1 MTTHPKIAILIPVH
15 NGLNFTSKCLQNLND
30 IFNSMSA
37 DSCVFSV
44 VIIDDGSTDGTKE
57 WILKNYPST
66 SIVEGSG
73 NLWWSGGINKGIDYA
88 TNSLECDY
96 TLWWNNDI
104 HCSPDYF
111 TNLLGI
117 IKEISPEVIVGSKIY
132 FADEQQIIWSMGG
145 LFNPNT
151 GEKYT
156 IGMNETDSD
165 DFEQVKEADWL
176 PGMGTLIHKSVFEK
190 IGQVNDKDF
199 PQYHGDSDFTYR
211 AKLAGYHISVFPQ
224 LKIWNDKSNSGIQH
238 YNSFRMLIRSLFD
251 IRSNYHLGK
260 DFLFYRSYAESL
272 VAYKTLFLKYSFYI
286 GGFIKWRLLG
296 FLGIQKS
303 NDNNSN

>member
-1 MTTHPKIAILIPVH
+1 MANHNIAILIPVH
-15 NGLNFTSKCLQNLND
+15 NGLNFTKKCLDNLNNIIQSLGD
-30 IFNSMSA
+30 KSEIFK
-37 DSCVFSV
+37 
-44 VIIDDGSTDGTKE
+44 VIVIDDGSTDGTKDWIIE
-57 WILKNYPST
+57 NYPATIILK
-66 SIVEGSG
+66 GDG
-73 NLWWSGGINKGIDYA
+73 HLWWSGGINKGIDHA
-88 TNSLECDY
+88 INGLKCDY

-104 HCSPDYF
+104 HCSTDYF

-117 IKEISPEVIVGSKIY
+117 VDEISSEIIIGSKIY
-132 FADEQQIIWSMGG
+132 FADEQQLIWSMGG
-145 LFNPNT
+145 LFDPHT

-165 DFEQVKEADWL
+165 DFEQIKEADWL

-211 AKLAGYHISVFPQ
+211 AKLAGYHIRVFPQ

-238 YNSFRMLIRSLFD
+238 YNNFRILLLSLFD

-260 DFLFYRSYAESL
+260 DFLFYHRYAESV

-286 GGFIKWRLLG
+286 GGFIKWRILGLLG
-296 FLGIQKS
+296 IRKS
-303 NDNNSN
+303 NENKGK